1 LESLKII
8 PVLATVA
15 VTGLAVLFAE
25 SQREM
30 HTFRVNRY
38 SVRVPGLSG
47 RRILFVTDY
56 HEAVN
61 GKLNPGLLEASRKIR
76 PDLILIGGD
85 LVNGKTPNENVMP
98 AVELVNGLAD
108 IAPVIYGYGNHERRM
123 MIMSEEEEKG
133 YDWDGYRAK
142 LDPRV
147 KFLRNEETVVSL
159 RGKEAKVYGLD
170 VGYEFYR
177 RNGSTLPVSEMN
189 RLLGER
195 DESVPAI
202 LLAHDPSWFEAYTG
216 WKADL
221 TLSGHYH
228 GGIIRLP
235 GIGGI
240 VNPKYQPFPKYDY
253 GIYEKD
259 GRVMLVGSGLGQHT
273 IPVRWFNTPELVV
286 VDLVD

>member
-1 LESLKII
+1 MKII
-8 PVLATVA
+8 PGLVTAA

-47 RRILFVTDY
+47 CRLLFVTDY

-61 GKLNPGLLEASRKIR
+61 GKLNPGLLEASRNIR

-85 LVNGKTPNENVMP
+85 LVNGKKPYENVMP

-108 IAPVIYGYGNHERRM
+108 IAPVIYGYGNHERRLM
-123 MIMSEEEEKG
+123 FMSGEEG
-133 YDWDGYRAK
+133 YDWDGYRAQ

-147 KFLRNEETVVSL
+147 KFLMNDHTSVTIK
-159 RGKEAKVYGLD
+159 GKKAKVYGLD
-170 VGYEFYR
+170 VGYDFYR
-177 RNGSTLPVSEMN
+177 KHGLTLPVEEMN
-189 RLLGER
+189 KLLGER
-195 DESVPAI
+195 DESLPAI

-235 GIGGI
+235 VLGGI
-240 VNPKYQPFPKYDY
+240 VNPKFQPFPKYDY
-253 GIYEKD
+253 GLYEKD
-259 GRVMLVGSGLGQHT
+259 GRTMLVGSGLGQHT
-273 IPVRWFNTPELVV
+273 IPVRWFNTPELVAI
-286 VDLVD
+286 DLVD

>member
-1 LESLKII
+1 MKII

>member
-1 LESLKII
+1 LKII